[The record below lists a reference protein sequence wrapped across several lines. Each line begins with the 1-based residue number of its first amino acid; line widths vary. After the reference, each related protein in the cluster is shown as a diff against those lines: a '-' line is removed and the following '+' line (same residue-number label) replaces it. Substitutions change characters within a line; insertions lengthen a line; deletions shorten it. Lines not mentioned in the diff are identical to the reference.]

1 MRSLLKS
8 VFAVLVFA
16 CALPAAAAEQVV
28 IVNGVRLPPSALAA
42 LQLAYRTIIPN
53 GRYWYDAA
61 SGLWGR
67 DPQASGTNVA
77 GSARSTIR
85 PR

>member
-1 MRSLLKS
+1 MHSLLKS

-28 IVNGVRLPPSALAA
+28 IVNGVRLPPSAVAA
-42 LQLAYRTIIPN
+42 LQLAYRTIIPS

-67 DPQASGTNVA
+67 
-77 GSARSTIR
+77 
-85 PR
+85 